1 MTKKEKEAKELLDK
15 RAKAF
20 KEKQKRMKE
29 LEKEIE
35 EMKELINEKVKDPA
49 IRRRNSIQAYSD
61 LKVLQQLRER
71 PDDAEEEK

>member
-29 LEKEIE
+29 LGKEIE
-35 EMKELINEKVKDPA
+35 EMKELVNEKVKDPT
-49 IRRRNSIQAYSD
+49 IRRRNSIQSYSD
-61 LKVLQQLRER
+61 LIV
-71 PDDAEEEK
+71 